1 MDRDDEFEGDLS
13 FDTSASRAK
22 AVRLSVQHLNLH
34 DDMVVEG
41 VEPDIAVIF
50 LKIGGHPPV
59 VLRPL
64 RKALLTHSGIDTV
77 RKFSITAI
85 REMPIH
91 ILNPNAPAPVD
102 AADEV
107 AAQTVL
113 YGYVAPPTD
122 GGTRYA
128 TAQEAVFQDLLRA
141 LWTSIN
147 VDHERDGL
155 PVLVDVA
162 DIDFETYGTTYSDF
176 RL

>member
-1 MDRDDEFEGDLS
+1 MDRDDEFEGDFS
-13 FDTSASRAK
+13 FDTSATRAK
-22 AVRLSVQHLNLH
+22 AVRLSAQRLNLH
-34 DDMVVEG
+34 EEMVADG

-50 LKIGGHPPV
+50 LKIGGHPPF
-59 VLRPL
+59 VLRSF
-64 RKALLTHSGIDTV
+64 RKALLAHSGIDTV
-77 RKFSITAI
+77 SKFSIAAI
-85 REMPIH
+85 RELPIR
-91 ILNPNAPAPVD
+91 ILDPNAPAPTD
-102 AADEV
+102 AADKV
-107 AAQTVL
+107 VSQTVL
-113 YGYVAPPTD
+113 YGYVVPTTD